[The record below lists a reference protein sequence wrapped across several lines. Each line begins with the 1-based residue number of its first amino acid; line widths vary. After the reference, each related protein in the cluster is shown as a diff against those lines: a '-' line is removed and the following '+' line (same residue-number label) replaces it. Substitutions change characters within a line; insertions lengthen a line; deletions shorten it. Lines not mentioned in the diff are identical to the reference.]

1 MFDRNEDK
9 RKFQRLLKVEKTFD
23 DSNDQNRNK
32 ALKYLSSFTCVTK

>member
-23 DSNDQNRNK
+23 DSNYQNEIK
-32 ALKYLSSFTCVTK
+32 H